1 MIEIAIITIVF
12 AHTKGSFFGIIIT
25 ETRKQAKHK
34 GGKDMKYIVMVDGF
48 EEAEFNNKIDTI
60 RFIMQM
66 VKYAKAD
73 RDSITIW
80 DSEGHE
86 VLQGVVR

>member
-1 MIEIAIITIVF
+1 MA
-12 AHTKGSFFGIIIT
+12 G
-25 ETRKQAKHK
+25 RKD
-34 GGKDMKYIVMVDGF
+34 GKDMKYIVMVDGF

-73 RDSITIW
+73 RDSITIC
-80 DSEGHE
+80 DPEGHE
-86 VLQGVVR
+86 ELQGLVR

>member
-1 MIEIAIITIVF
+1 MDNR
-12 AHTKGSFFGIIIT
+12 KGNKPN
-25 ETRKQAKHK
+25 RKD
-34 GGKDMKYIVMVDGF
+34 GKDMEYIVMVDGF

-60 RFIMQM
+60 RFIIQL

>member
-1 MIEIAIITIVF
+1 MKRVF
-12 AHTKGSFFGIIIT
+12 IPLWKALEDAHKMGYP
-25 ETRKQAKHK
+25 E
-34 GGKDMKYIVMVDGF
+34 DYGF
-48 EEAEFNNKIDTI
+48 MACYAEFNNKIDTI

>member
-1 MIEIAIITIVF
+1 
-12 AHTKGSFFGIIIT
+12 
-25 ETRKQAKHK
+25 
-34 GGKDMKYIVMVDGF
+34 MKYIVMVDGF

-73 RDSITIW
+73 RDSITIL

>member
-1 MIEIAIITIVF
+1 MALENFIHLEQSKMLSNLSKQHF
-12 AHTKGSFFGIIIT
+12 NYKPN
-25 ETRKQAKHK
+25 RKD
-34 GGKDMKYIVMVDGF
+34 GKDMKYIVMVDGF

>member
-1 MIEIAIITIVF
+1 ME
-12 AHTKGSFFGIIIT
+12 
-25 ETRKQAKHK
+25 
-34 GGKDMKYIVMVDGF
+34 YIVMVDGF

-60 RFIMQM
+60 RFIIQL

>member
-1 MIEIAIITIVF
+1 M
-12 AHTKGSFFGIIIT
+12 T
-25 ETRKQAKHK
+25 ETRKQANRKD
-34 GGKDMKYIVMVDGF
+34 GKDMKYIVMVDGF